1 MINIEK
7 EKTALLKQ
15 RATIQR
21 ENMLGWT
28 SVADFDLQSRQLD
41 MLEEYVIALL
51 TRIQYDQEGI
61 VPPLFKNPPEVGK
74 IYEFSNNFQ
83 FTAGCISR
91 YASTTQ
97 YGAFVDENGGIYDY
111 CRPVDPEQQSFGI

>member
-1 MINIEK
+1 MIDIKK
-7 EKTALLKQ
+7 EKAALVMQ
-15 RATIQR
+15 RNSIEL
-21 ENMLGWT
+21 ENKLDWT

-51 TRIQYDQEGI
+51 TRIQYDQECI

-97 YGAFVDENGGIYDY
+97 YGEFVDEKGGIYDY